1 MLLVTWLVFALC
13 LIQNLSL
20 IRRIDLS
27 LIGRDTPIFSEDLDN
42 FELELTTKI
51 SKSKFLVIGGAG
63 SIGQAVT
70 KELFKREPAV
80 LHIVDISENNMVELV
95 RDLRSTLGYGYGEF
109 KTFAVDC
116 GSIEFEALMKAEG
129 PYDYI
134 FNLSALKHVRSEKD
148 PYTLMRM
155 IMVNVF
161 NTVSTLQMAKEMNAK
176 KYFCV
181 STDKAANPVN
191 MMGASKRIMEMFLM
205 RESLTQDISMAR
217 FANVAFS
224 DGSLLHGFNQRFM
237 KKQPFSAPN
246 DVRRYFVTPQESGEL
261 CLLSALLGNNRDI
274 FFPKLSE
281 KLHLI
286 TFSEIAVRYLIEHGY
301 EPYECESEDEARDR
315 AEKLIDNKRWPCYF
329 FKSDTTGEK
338 DFEEFFTDAEDLDMN
353 RFETIG
359 VIRNEPE
366 FDEAELDLFKSGI
379 EALREKGSWDK
390 EDIVKLYFSLLPEFE
405 HKETGKYLD
414 QRM

>member
-1 MLLVTWLVFALC
+1 M
-13 LIQNLSL
+13 NY
-20 IRRIDLS
+20 LS
-27 LIGRDTPIFSEDLDN
+27 LIGRNTQLLEEDII
-42 FELELTTKI
+42 E
-51 SKSKFLVIGGAG
+51 KSKTLSELISQSSFLVIGGAG
-63 SIGQAVT
+63 SIGQAVA
-70 KELFKREPAV
+70 KEIFKRDPKV

-95 RDLRSTLGYGYGEF
+95 RDIRSTLGYGSGEF
-109 KTFAVDC
+109 KTFAIDC
-116 GSIEFEALMKAEG
+116 GSGEFEALIKNEG
-129 PYDYI
+129 RYDYV

-155 IMVNVF
+155 IMVNIF
-161 NTVSTLQMAKEMNAK
+161 NTVSTLRLAKEVGVK

-205 RESLTQDISMAR
+205 RESLTQNISMAR

-224 DGSLLHGFNQRFM
+224 DGSLLHGFNQRFT

-261 CLLSALLGNNRDI
+261 CLLSGLLGNNRDI

-286 TFSEIAVRYLIEHGY
+286 TFSEIAISYLRERGY

-315 AEKLIDNKRWPCYF
+315 AEELITKNQWPCYF

-338 DFEEFFTDAEDLDMN
+338 DFEEFFTDNEDLDMK
-353 RFETIG
+353 RYKTVG
-359 VIRNEPE
+359 VIKNEPN
-366 FDEAELDLFKSGI
+366 FDETKLNDFMNGVK
-379 EALREKGSWDK
+379 ALKDQGFWSK
-390 EDIVKLYFSLLPEFE
+390 EDIIKLYFGLLPEFA

>member
-1 MLLVTWLVFALC
+1 MSYL
-13 LIQNLSL
+13 N
-20 IRRIDLS
+20 
-27 LIGRDTPIFSEDLDN
+27 LIGRNQELFSSDIES
-42 FELELTTKI
+42 FSGKI
-51 SKSKFLVIGGAG
+51 DEIVSKSKFLVVGGAG

-70 KELFKREPAV
+70 KEIFKRDPKS
-80 LHIVDISENNMVELV
+80 LHVVDISENNMVELV
-95 RDLRSTLGYGYGEF
+95 RDLRSTVGYGSGEF
-109 KTFAVDC
+109 KTFALDC
-116 GSIEFEALMKAEG
+116 GSLEFQALMKNEV
-129 PYDYI
+129 PYDYV

-155 IMVNVF
+155 VMVNIF
-161 NTVSTLQMAKEMNAK
+161 NTVKTLRLAKEMGAK

-224 DGSLLHGFNQRFM
+224 DGSLLHGFDQRFA
-237 KKQPFSAPN
+237 KRQPFSAPN

-261 CLLSALLGNNRDI
+261 CLLSGLLGYNRDI

-286 TFSEIAVRYLIEHGY
+286 TFSEIATRYLREHGY

-315 AEKLIDNKRWPCYF
+315 AEELIAKKQWPCYF

-338 DFEEFFTDAEDLDMN
+338 DFEEFFTDNEDLDME
-353 RFETIG
+353 RFETVG
-359 VIRNEPE
+359 VIKNQPY
-366 FDEAELDLFKSGI
+366 FDEAKLDDFMNGI
-379 EALREKGSWDK
+379 ETLREIGTWAKD
-390 EDIVKLYFSLLPEFE
+390 DIVKLYFGLLPEFA